1 MVPESQAREETVAL
15 PRRLE
20 TAPYERKVSKALQ
33 RKFEALEDSLVTRFS
48 C

>member
-1 MVPESQAREETVAL
+1 MVPESQAREETVPL

-20 TAPYERKVSKALQ
+20 TAQCERKVSKAVQQ
-33 RKFEALEDSLVTRFS
+33 RSSALESPVARFS